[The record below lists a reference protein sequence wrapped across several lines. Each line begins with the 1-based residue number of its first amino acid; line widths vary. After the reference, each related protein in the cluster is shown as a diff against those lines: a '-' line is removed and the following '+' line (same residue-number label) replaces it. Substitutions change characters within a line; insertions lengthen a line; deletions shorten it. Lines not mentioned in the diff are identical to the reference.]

1 MQTTQHVGWTKTM
14 KAKEITRLYAQDLL
28 SEIRMGKQNLGTCVS
43 NPTSRYAL
51 QEAFDIDSSF
61 PDSLVEQSIIV
72 LVPERIKAS
81 LN

>member
-1 MQTTQHVGWTKTM
+1 MQTQHVGWTKTM
-14 KAKEITRLYAQDLL
+14 KAKELTRLYAQNLL
-28 SEIRMGKQNLGTCVS
+28 NDIRAGKQNLGTCAS

-51 QEAFDIDSSF
+51 QEAFDIDPSF

-72 LVPERIKAS
+72 LVPERIKSS

>member
-14 KAKEITRLYAQDLL
+14 RAKAETRRYASNLISD
-28 SEIRMGKQNLGTCVS
+28 IRAGKQNLGTCAS

>member
-1 MQTTQHVGWTKTM
+1 MQTQHVGWTKTM
-14 KAKEITRLYAQDLL
+14 KAKEYTRLYAQDLL
-28 SEIRMGKQNLGTCVS
+28 SDIRVGKRNLANVAS

-51 QEAFDIDSSF
+51 QEAFDNDSSF